1 MPHIRGNEGGGPRI
15 RNNMVLGN
23 VLCQHT
29 HTPCVCRV
37 SPPPQVKIG
46 MDVAASEFQTEDKM
60 YDLKFKE
67 KDNDGS
73 GKKTG

>member
-1 MPHIRGNEGGGPRI
+1 MT
-15 RNNMVLGN
+15 VL
-23 VLCQHT
+23 LT
-29 HTPCVCRV
+29 ASYSCVELVMSCV
-37 SPPPQVKIG
+37 TLLFVAGLLLQVKIG

-60 YDLKFKE
+60 YDLKFKD

>member
-1 MPHIRGNEGGGPRI
+1 MPCAVLWLLGGASGAMSKGSRRPHHHVCAGARSHRDRCIR
-15 RNNMVLGN
+15 
-23 VLCQHT
+23 
-29 HTPCVCRV
+29 
-37 SPPPQVKIG
+37 QVKIG

>member
-1 MPHIRGNEGGGPRI
+1 MHHG
-15 RNNMVLGN
+15 
-23 VLCQHT
+23 T
-29 HTPCVCRV
+29 
-37 SPPPQVKIG
+37 PPQVKIG

-60 YDLKFKE
+60 YDLKFKD